1 MQPGDCTERELQ
13 RTPRQ
18 PGAMGD
24 AVSPAASAD
33 MGDGENEGEDGQHEE
48 STVADEAQALLD
60 KFASVQTLKVC
71 SLVALC
77 RTNSKALTSENFEQD
92 PNDPAVASDTLVQAA
107 ALFER
112 EEAVFRDT
120 CSDSFSRDRENF
132 PIWEML
138 ECVVRNETAQILKSQ
153 CPITITLYSR

>member
-1 MQPGDCTERELQ
+1 
-13 RTPRQ
+13 
-18 PGAMGD
+18 MGD

-60 KFASVQTLKVC
+60 KFASVQILKVC

-77 RTNSKALTSENFEQD
+77 RTNSKALTCENFEQD

-120 CSDSFSRDRENF
+120 CSDSFSVRRLALSRSLSPPSQPPPPKITRVFILCSDGRSLSFE
-132 PIWEML
+132 
-138 ECVVRNETAQILKSQ
+138 VVASTVYTRIHSLF
-153 CPITITLYSR
+153 